1 MVQRIL
7 ERGQIETLASR
18 TIPRVRLPQR
28 ERVFAR
34 RAERLRQL
42 ADDHPIGDYLRLM
55 AGVAEA
61 QQAALDAGIAV
72 TPPTEAA
79 IAAAA
84 AHGMPPLAAS
94 AGPGGSGWRL
104 ALRQI
109 VDGVAAAPGRP
120 AALDALLTRLRTAAD
135 AWTEAQAAALLGAAP
150 STQVDAAA
158 APFVMAA
165 LQVQWVALTAT
176 FAAERVAPL
185 DVPGV
190 CPLCGSLPV
199 ASIVHAQA
207 PYQGYRY
214 LHCGLCATEWH
225 RVRAQCSHCGN
236 GKRIGY
242 YTPEPG
248 EAEQGGAGEELG
260 AAAVRA
266 EACDECH
273 TYRKIVYVEKDAGVE
288 PVADDLGSLALDLLL
303 GEAGYHRASGNP
315 LLWQGAED

>member
-28 ERVFAR
+28 EHLFAR
-34 RAERLRQL
+34 RAERLRRL
-42 ADDHPIGDYLRLM
+42 AEDHPIGDYLRLM
-55 AGVAEA
+55 ARVADA
-61 QQAALDAGIAV
+61 QQAALDGGIAA
-72 TPPTEAA
+72 TLPTDAV
-79 IAAAA
+79 IATAA

-94 AGPGGSGWRL
+94 AGPDGSAWRA
-104 ALRQI
+104 ALRKI
-109 VDGVAAAPGRP
+109 VDGIADAPGVP
-120 AALDALLTRLRTAAD
+120 AALAALLARLRAVPD
-135 AWTEAQAAALLGAAP
+135 AWAEAQAAALLGAAHP
-150 STQVDAAA
+150 ADIDAAA

-165 LQVQWVALTAT
+165 LQVQWVALTAAFT
-176 FAAERVAPL
+176 AERVAPL

-225 RVRAQCSHCGN
+225 RVRAQCSQCGN
-236 GKRIGY
+236 GKHIGY
-242 YTPEPG
+242 YTPEPDD
-248 EAEQGGAGEELG
+248 AEQGGPGTEAG

-273 TYRKIVYVEKDAGVE
+273 TYRKIVYVEKDPGVE
-288 PVADDLGSLALDLLL
+288 PVADDLASLALDLLL
-303 GEAGYHRASGNP
+303 GDAGYRRASGNP
-315 LLWQGAED
+315 LLWQVAED

>member
-28 ERVFAR
+28 EHVFAR

-42 ADDHPIGDYLRLM
+42 AQDHPIGDYLRLM
-55 AGVAEA
+55 AKVADA
-61 QQAALDAGIAV
+61 QQAALDAGIAA
-72 TPPTEAA
+72 TLPTDST

-84 AHGMPPLAAS
+84 AHGMPPLAAT
-94 AGPGGSGWRL
+94 AGPGGSAWRA
-104 ALRQI
+104 ALRRI
-109 VDGVAAAPGRP
+109 VDGIADAPGVP
-120 AALDALLTRLRTAAD
+120 AALDALLTRLRAAPD
-135 AWTEAQAAALLGAAP
+135 AWVDAQAATLLGAVP
-150 STQVDAAA
+150 SADIDAAA

-165 LQVQWVALTAT
+165 LQVQWVALTAAFT
-176 FAAERVAPL
+176 ADRVAPL

-242 YTPEPG
+242 YTPAPDG
-248 EAEQGGAGEELG
+248 AEQGGTGEALG

-273 TYRKIVYVEKDAGVE
+273 GYRKIVYVEKDPEVE
-288 PVADDLGSLALDLLL
+288 PVADDLASLALDLLL
-303 GEAGYHRASGNP
+303 GEAGYHRASGHP
-315 LLWQGAED
+315 LLWQGAEG